1 MFKEKNMAK
10 KEKSYAESIQELENI
25 LSRIESGDL
34 DVDLLAGEI
43 KKASELI
50 KNCKEKLYKADEEI
64 KKILDKIE

>member
-1 MFKEKNMAK
+1 MAK
-10 KEKSYAESIQELENI
+10 KDKSYNESIQELENI
-25 LSRIESGDL
+25 LARIEEGEM
-34 DVDLLAGEI
+34 DVDILAGEI